1 MVSNPMNYFM
11 GICSEDKEIVKE
23 ILKFD
28 EFEPPLIIDIEKKNK
43 KTANFD
49 NFG

>member
-1 MVSNPMNYFM
+1 MNYFM

-28 EFEPPLIIDIEKKNK
+28 EFEPPLIIDIEKNK
-43 KTANFD
+43 QENSKL
-49 NFG
+49 